1 MHFDCFFAAD
11 ADGDIPIGIS
21 HHHRAFDRRG
31 QTTGARYVSSEKFH
45 ENDVTRFGQASDT
58 RQTFKSRL
66 VAQGRTPDMT
76 TRNVVRVI
84 SDRSGT
90 IRVKI
95 DKATVRCP
103 HA

>member
-45 ENDVTRFGQASDT
+45 ENDVTRFGQASYSDDCYIDYIDEEY
-58 RQTFKSRL
+58 FLINPMHPGIRL
-66 VAQGRTPDMT
+66 AVI
-76 TRNVVRVI
+76 VV
-84 SDRSGT
+84 D
-90 IRVKI
+90 
-95 DKATVRCP
+95 
-103 HA
+103 